1 MLKYEVIWG
10 ILYMGLKLDWSL
22 SRGWK
27 VKTLLAA
34 PQPYRAEITNQI
46 TPEIPTWKFF
56 VAKIFHHRPSSCKLS
71 SDVGWQDSHLHV
83 VPAGNLITIGYS
95 IGAKKSHEPDDTQ
108 PKKLV
113 NDLYRAMCD
122 CYNDHRSHRA
132 KGQDTASSPHGLYTS
147 MPKFY
152 R

>member
-1 MLKYEVIWG
+1 MLEYEVIWG

-71 SDVGWQDSHLHV
+71 SDVISTV
-83 VPAGNLITIGYS
+83 VHPQLEAVSY
-95 IGAKKSHEPDDTQ
+95 EDFC
-108 PKKLV
+108 
-113 NDLYRAMCD
+113 R
-122 CYNDHRSHRA
+122 RSR
-132 KGQDTASSPHGLYTS
+132 
-147 MPKFY
+147 
-152 R
+152 RV